1 MRILLDT
8 CDFLW
13 LITDDKA
20 LPAKTRQAVKSGE
33 NEVFL
38 SVVSFWEILVKN
50 ALGKLEFDEPAIEFI
65 PQQRELHGI
74 RNLNLDEPTV
84 MRLAA
89 LPLIHRDPF
98 DRMLL
103 CQAQELGM
111 RLASSDPVMGRY
123 AVALL

>member
-65 PQQRELHGI
+65 PQQRELHRI

-111 RLASSDPVMGRY
+111 RLASTDPIMSRY
-123 AVALL
+123 GVALL